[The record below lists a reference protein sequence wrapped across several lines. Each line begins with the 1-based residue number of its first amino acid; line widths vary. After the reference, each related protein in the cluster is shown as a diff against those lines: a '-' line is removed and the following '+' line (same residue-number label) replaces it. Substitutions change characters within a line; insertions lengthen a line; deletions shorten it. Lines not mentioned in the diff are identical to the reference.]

1 MLLNEEI
8 KKYKE
13 GDTEAAGNI
22 FKILHKDI
30 NAIVYK
36 YQIPGHDKDDKF
48 CMAMEEV
55 LDCLTP
61 RQLLRGTGIKKIVNE
76 NDSEIKNR
84 NFIKAAINYRFIREL
99 RATKSNIRISYDIP
113 YLQENGQNYLDRKGK
128 PLYVGVIFH
137 GGIPYLIE
145 DKKNTKVVINI
156 SQDSINKNDTTFEYS
171 NPIDAGISLD
181 MTVDDDDNEHEVRD
195 VFEFSQSNNDYLKNQ
210 HKTEVKIMSDVI
222 NGKIINKDYKVI
234 IKNLLEKSKDD
245 MKELEK
251 YVKKNIKQINQV
263 KCYLGEILL

>member
-8 KKYKE
+8 KKYKS
-13 GDTEAAGNI
+13 GDTEAAENI

-30 NAIVYK
+30 NAIIYK
-36 YQIPGHDKDDKF
+36 YQIPGQNEDDKF

-61 RQLLRGTGIKKIVNE
+61 RQLLRGSGNKKIVNE

-137 GGIPYLIE
+137 SGVPYLIE
-145 DKKNTKVVINI
+145 DKKNTKVIINI
-156 SQDSINKNDTTFEYS
+156 SQDSINKNEATFEYN

-181 MTVDDDDNEHEVRD
+181 LTIDDDDNEHEVRD
-195 VFEFSQSNNDYLKNQ
+195 AFEFSQSKKEYLQNQ
-210 HKTEVKIMSDVI
+210 KRIETNIMASIVD
-222 NGKIINKDYKVI
+222 GKIINKNYKVI
-234 IKNLLEKSKDD
+234 IQNLLEKSKDD
-245 MKELEK
+245 VKDLEK
-251 YVKKNIKQINQV
+251 YVKKNIKQVEKV